1 MLFVRSLVE
10 CVLAFLKH
18 LAPDIHQSDV
28 QLPYDIVY
36 GLLTSLYLF
45 FMYIQAIQVARKN
58 DDGRVDVD
66 NLESDVR
73 NYIIEKLRI
82 VTEQKLFV
90 ALPFRKILDQV
101 KDEVQTILDRWLFS
115 IGSTMAP
122 DDKLQ
127 RAESYIR
134 KLRRKH
140 ANLGAPAAE
149 PPRPAGR
156 PRIERPRDRRSA
168 PPAPMQSSTA
178 YESLRNA
185 ANPQVRPAN
194 SEPNMRQSN
203 SQSSLRFAPRRAEQ
217 NGYGGAGVRP
227 RMPPVEEHPVDNN
240 PPMHNPPATQ
250 GPLRRFAPAVPN
262 LPSFGM
268 RAADAGFG
276 AAAGRRAASGP
287 AAAPAPVAASRGRRV
302 FNAQG
307 PADEMAAPPP
317 PVANQF
323 VSPTPP
329 PAEYAPRPFQAGYPP
344 PQTTPQFDFQTPT
357 GRRNFGRSQYGS
369 QYSSNGESSSQ
380 GGQDYASF
388 LQSPTQS
395 YGEPALQGASYFPP
409 RQPQQQPPPQ
419 NYGSSVPS
427 SRSTVNWGYELPEI
441 SSQPGYGGPTEQ
453 GPGPMAG
460 PSDGVQASRNAPPQQ
475 FQQFQYHEQ

>member
-58 DDGRVDVD
+58 DAGRVDVD

-82 VTEQKLFV
+82 VPEQKHI
-90 ALPFRKILDQV
+90 AAPPFRKSLDQV
-101 KDEVQTILDRWLFS
+101 KDEVQTILDRGPLS

-307 PADEMAAPPP
+307 PADEMAAPP
-317 PVANQF
+317 
-323 VSPTPP
+323 
-329 PAEYAPRPFQAGYPP
+329 
-344 PQTTPQFDFQTPT
+344 QTTPQFDFQTPT

-427 SRSTVNWGYELPEI
+427 SRSTVN
-441 SSQPGYGGPTEQ
+441 
-453 GPGPMAG
+453 
-460 PSDGVQASRNAPPQQ
+460 
-475 FQQFQYHEQ
+475 